1 MGSSVGSASCL
12 KSLPNELP
20 ASEITPLQLQG
31 AWAWPSEGNTQEPE
45 VTFELSCPHGLRL
58 LTSHSLCGRISGQKW
73 KMAGFLR
80 GRLDGRIQVSSRF
93 HLDPGKELH
102 RAKIWLLLVG

>member
-1 MGSSVGSASCL
+1 MSTRMLFSEGGGPVGSVGSASCL

-58 LTSHSLCGRISGQKW
+58 LTFSVVGYQGRSGRW
-73 KMAGFLR
+73 WA
-80 GRLDGRIQVSSRF
+80 S
-93 HLDPGKELH
+93 
-102 RAKIWLLLVG
+102 